1 MGFDLVI
8 ATRNK
13 GKIREIKE
21 LLNNLDMNLT
31 CIEDYPEMPEI
42 IEDGDSFEAN
52 AKKKAIAVTKWTGK
66 IALADDSGLEVD
78 YLDGAPGINSARFED
93 SAEKKL
99 TDAQRN
105 QKLLKLLANVPID
118 KRTARFRTVIAIAQV
133 TSPNEETIVVD
144 GKCEGII
151 SLEAKGESGFGYDP
165 VFIPLGYDNTF
176 AELGLDVKNKLSHRS
191 IALCKAIDILSLIY
205 SKRS

>member
-21 LLNNLDMNLT
+21 LLNNLDVNLT
-31 CIEDYPEMPEI
+31 CIEDYPEMPEV
-42 IEDGDSFEAN
+42 IEDGDSLEAN

-66 IALADDSGLEVD
+66 IVLADDSGLEVD
-78 YLDGAPGINSARFED
+78 YLDGVPGINSARFGD

-99 TDAQRN
+99 TDSQRN
-105 QKLLKLLANVPID
+105 QKLLKLLAGVPID
-118 KRTARFRTVIAIAQV
+118 KRTARFRTSIAIAQV
-133 TSPNEETIVVD
+133 ASPNEEIIVVE

-176 AELGLDVKNKLSHRS
+176 AELGLDVKNKLSHRY
-191 IALCKAIDILSLIY
+191 IALCKAIEILSLIY
-205 SKRS
+205 PKSS